1 MTDRYLKISNIES
14 LKAGDILCL
23 PMKGELGEWSRLVVY
38 EVTKRLLKTY
48 VLLDQAGG
56 WAPGDMY
63 SFQLIGFDPA
73 NWRLLA

>member
-1 MTDRYLKISNIES
+1 
-14 LKAGDILCL
+14 
-23 PMKGELGEWSRLVVY
+23 MKGELGEWSRLVVY